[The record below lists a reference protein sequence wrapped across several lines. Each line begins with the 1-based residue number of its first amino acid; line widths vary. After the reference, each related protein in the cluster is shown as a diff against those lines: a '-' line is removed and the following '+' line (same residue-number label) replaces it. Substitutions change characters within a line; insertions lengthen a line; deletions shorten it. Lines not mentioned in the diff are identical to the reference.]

1 MNLKIYRQNIQ
12 ERNAMSETT
21 PAEMGQSDATSEQN
35 QSDVFGDK
43 IQREADQLT
52 RIQSKT
58 FTKALNALSIK
69 PAITDLFVD
78 LRDGKKLL
86 DIVGHFLDL
95 TLVRHAYLCHK
106 LYWMSKFVVFG
117 FQILKVKLMCS
128 DFPVTDYFQQS
139 FLSSD
144 KHCSVVH

>member
-21 PAEMGQSDATSEQN
+21 PTEMGQSDVASEQN
-35 QSDVFGDK
+35 QSGDVFGDK

-95 TLVRHAYLCHK
+95 TLVGHAK
-106 LYWMSKFVVFG
+106 LKSDSKSQTLLG
-117 FQILKVKLMCS
+117 IKVCYSQMPK
-128 DFPVTDYFQQS
+128 
-139 FLSSD
+139 
-144 KHCSVVH
+144 

>member
-1 MNLKIYRQNIQ
+1 MNLKTYRQNIQ

-21 PAEMGQSDATSEQN
+21 PTEMGQSDVASEQN
-35 QSDVFGDK
+35 QSGDVFGDK

-78 LRDGKKLL
+78 LRNGKKLL

-95 TLVRHAYLCHK
+95 TLVGHAK
-106 LYWMSKFVVFG
+106 L
-117 FQILKVKLMCS
+117 
-128 DFPVTDYFQQS
+128 
-139 FLSSD
+139 
-144 KHCSVVH
+144 

>member
-21 PAEMGQSDATSEQN
+21 PAEMGLSDANSEQS

-95 TLVRHAYLCHK
+95 TLVGNAKECVS
-106 LYWMSKFVVFG
+106 SK
-117 FQILKVKLMCS
+117 
-128 DFPVTDYFQQS
+128 
-139 FLSSD
+139 
-144 KHCSVVH
+144 